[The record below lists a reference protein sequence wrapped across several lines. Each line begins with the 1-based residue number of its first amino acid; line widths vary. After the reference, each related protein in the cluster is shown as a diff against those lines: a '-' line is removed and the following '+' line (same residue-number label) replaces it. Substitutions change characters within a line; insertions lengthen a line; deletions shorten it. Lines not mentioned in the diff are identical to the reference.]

1 MENRVARLHETKRH
15 PVLKRVGIPSALPVI
30 MSALAVLSPVL
41 GQPVVPMDMTEQAGA
56 ASSPASQAVLL
67 WSYPVAASDGTAAV
81 VNASATAAFD
91 RLLVPLAGER
101 RGLAALD
108 LAPTAGRTPTERW
121 FFSTE
126 RGVYRSAQTWRDMV
140 YFVSGVSGDAGRH
153 LYCVRLQ
160 DGAIP
165 EPQRAHWPHPLD
177 PRASGVFAV
186 APGQVIVQDRPGRLA
201 SLDVSGAEQFV
212 IDIGSLEHPPSMTAT
227 MIVVAAAD
235 PPGLSVLDLPTGKTL
250 WRVGLPARP
259 VDRARCDGD
268 VIYLAMAGG
277 VRAFDLVEGKQMP
290 GWQAGADVP
299 VGSLAVLP
307 EQLLFISEGGALVVC
322 RRDDGRVIR
331 RIDGPALSR
340 SLLVMEDHVLY
351 ATAQGW
357 FTLDR
362 RQITDDPPAGWA
374 DLPEGTRPLGG
385 PVADRGRVYVPLSGL
400 GLTCWG
406 VAP

>member
-1 MENRVARLHETKRH
+1 M
-15 PVLKRVGIPSALPVI
+15 RVGDTTALLLVLSI
-30 MSALAVLSPVL
+30 LAALSPVL
-41 GQPVVPMDMTEQAGA
+41 GQPDDAVESVSVQPGA
-56 ASSPASQAVLL
+56 QAVSSSRAALL
-67 WSYPVAASDGTAAV
+67 WSYPVGPDGATTLV
-81 VNASATAAFD
+81 PASATAAFD

-108 LAPTAGRTPTERW
+108 LAPAADRTPAERW
-121 FFSTE
+121 FCSTE
-126 RGVYRSAQTWRDMV
+126 GGVYRSAQTWRDMV

-165 EPQRAHWPHPLD
+165 EPQRTHWPHPIE

-186 APGQVIVQDRPGRLA
+186 APGQVIVQDRPGRLT

-212 IDIGSLEHPPSMTAT
+212 IDMGSLEHPPSVTAT
-227 MIVVAAAD
+227 MILVAAAD
-235 PPGLSVLDLPTGKTL
+235 PPGLSVLDLPTGRTL
-250 WRVGLPARP
+250 WRATLPTRP
-259 VDRARCDGD
+259 VDRPRCDGD
-268 VIYLAMAGG
+268 VIYLAATDG
-277 VRAFDLVEGKQMP
+277 VRAFDLVGGEP
-290 GWQAGADVP
+290 ISGWQAGPDVP

-307 EQLLFISEGGALVVC
+307 EQLLFVSEDGSLVVC
-322 RRDDGRVIR
+322 RREDGRVIR
-331 RIDGPALSR
+331 RVDGPALSR

-362 RQITDDPPAGWA
+362 RRIVDDPPAGWA
-374 DLPEGTRPLGG
+374 DLPEGARPLGG
-385 PVADRGRVYVPLSGL
+385 PVADRGRVYVPLSDL

-406 VAP
+406 GHREF